1 MLFKTGQAAGIF
13 LKHRAKKIGSKAK
26 NVFGKAKGVA
36 KKLKSKIT
44 PTPESVLGA
53 RAKMQTAIRKGS
65 YKTSQFVNKAGK
77 HVMKNKNKYTAG
89 AIGVSGIGL
98 YSAAKNDN
106 LGKLK
111 KSDQRYKELK
121 RKGFI

>member
-1 MLFKTGQAAGIF
+1 MTMYQAGKSAAIF
-13 LKHRAKKIGSKAK
+13 LKHRAKKIGSKATE
-26 NVFGKAKGVA
+26 F
-36 KKLKSKIT
+36 
-44 PTPESVLGA
+44 
-53 RAKMQTAIRKGS
+53 
-65 YKTSQFVNKAGK
+65 YDKAGK

-111 KSDQRYKELK
+111 KSDKRYKELK

>member
-26 NVFGKAKGVA
+26 DLFGKGKAFTIKG
-36 KKLKSKIT
+36 KSKAT
-44 PTPESVLGA
+44 EF
-53 RAKMQTAIRKGS
+53 
-65 YKTSQFVNKAGK
+65 YNKAGK

-111 KSDQRYKELK
+111 KSDKRYKELK

>member
-26 NVFGKAKGVA
+26 DVFGKA
-36 KKLKSKIT
+36 
-44 PTPESVLGA
+44 
-53 RAKMQTAIRKGS
+53 
-65 YKTSQFVNKAGK
+65 N
-77 HVMKNKNKYTAG
+77 TAG

>member
-1 MLFKTGQAAGIF
+1 
-13 LKHRAKKIGSKAK
+13 
-26 NVFGKAKGVA
+26 
-36 KKLKSKIT
+36 
-44 PTPESVLGA
+44 
-53 RAKMQTAIRKGS
+53 
-65 YKTSQFVNKAGK
+65 
-77 HVMKNKNKYTAG
+77 MKNKNKYTAG